1 MIINTT
7 ILSWV
12 TFIYFGSATFYIFK
26 MVTGKEFW
34 GPLAS
39 VIAFIGLI
47 AQTVGLILR
56 WFESYKMGIGHAPL
70 SNLYE
75 SLIFFSWTI
84 VLLYLIIEWRI
95 KSRNLGAFVI
105 PFAFLSMAFASL
117 SVKSGIQ
124 PLIPA
129 LQSNWLISHVITC
142 FFGYAAFTIA
152 CGLGFMYL
160 LRGLTN
166 LNLFSMQGRLNRLK
180 YFHLSLIIL
189 IVTLGVTLSLTL
201 IIIGILP
208 KISGV
213 FSWALRSA
221 IILTVLILFILL
233 TLVSAFQRVKRL
245 HDLGRPGTH
254 FWLLLVPLYN
264 IYLESVLF
272 FKKGTGRANQYGPP
286 DEYGDETTTGL
297 LGALPAQVIIDELTY
312 HSVVIGFI
320 FLTLGI
326 ITGSVWAYSAWG
338 SYWSWDPKETWS
350 LITWLIYAAMLHSRF
365 VRGWR
370 GKRMAIMS
378 IIGLE

>member
-12 TFIYFGSATFYIFK
+12 TFIYFGSGVFYIFR

-39 VIAFIGLI
+39 WSALAGLI
-47 AQTVGLILR
+47 AQTAGILLR

-75 SLIFFSWTI
+75 SLIFFAWTI
-84 VLLYLIIEWRI
+84 VLLYLIVEWRI
-95 KSRNLGAFVI
+95 KSRNIGAFVI
-105 PFAFLSMAFASL
+105 PFAFLSMGFASF
-117 SVKSGIQ
+117 SPNVSTRIQ

-142 FFGYAAFTIA
+142 FFGYAAFAIA
-152 CGLGFMYL
+152 CGLAFMYL
-160 LRGLTN
+160 LKGLQKGKDSGPF
-166 LNLFSMQGRLNRLK
+166 LRFLPRRE
-180 YFHLSLIIL
+180 IL
-189 IVTLGVTLSLTL
+189 
-201 IIIGILP
+201 
-208 KISGV
+208 
-213 FSWALRSA
+213 
-221 IILTVLILFILL
+221 
-233 TLVSAFQRVKRL
+233 
-245 HDLGRPGTH
+245 
-254 FWLLLVPLYN
+254 
-264 IYLESVLF
+264 
-272 FKKGTGRANQYGPP
+272 
-286 DEYGDETTTGL
+286 
-297 LGALPAQVIIDELTY
+297 DELTY

-365 VRGWR
+365 LRGWK

-378 IIGLE
+378 IIGFFSVLFTYFGVNYLPGLHSYF